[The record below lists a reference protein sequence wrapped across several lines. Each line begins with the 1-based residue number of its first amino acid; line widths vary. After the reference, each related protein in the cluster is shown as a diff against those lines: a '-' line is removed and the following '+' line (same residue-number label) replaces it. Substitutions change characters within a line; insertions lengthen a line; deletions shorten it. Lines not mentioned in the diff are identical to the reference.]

1 MEIVCTIIP
10 DARGVERF
18 PLVYDAGMTMIRLN
32 FTHIDQ
38 DGARR
43 LVKATRTFNKMRGG
57 SVRILQDL
65 RGPKMVMGHVPGG
78 EVEVPAGQPVRFC
91 RPGTE
96 DSFGRYRGL
105 VLPVVMEDDFAAL
118 STAHR
123 LAAKDASLVFEIM
136 DNRAD
141 REGWIET
148 EVLRGGVLR
157 TEKGLNAPG
166 MRRDSTL
173 TRKDAKDLAF
183 GIGLKVDAVCLSF
196 VSGAAEIK
204 QAREIIEKKGG
215 HVPEVWAKIETAEG
229 VENAAE
235 IVGEADGIVI
245 GRGDL
250 AAETSRYEVA
260 GHQRRLTRM
269 ASRSK
274 KSCLVATGILESL
287 RRSSNPTFAELRDI
301 HTAVLEGAT
310 GFILTS
316 ETSVGRNP
324 DLAVTI
330 LREAALAARS
340 PKPGRR
346 KGSSKRKKRG

>member
-1 MEIVCTIIP
+1 MEIICTIIP

-38 DGARR
+38 DGAKR

-65 RGPKMVMGHVPGG
+65 RGPKLVMGRVPGG

-91 RPGTE
+91 KPGTE
-96 DSFGRYRGL
+96 DGFGRYRGL
-105 VLPVVMEDDFAAL
+105 VVPVVMEGDFSAL
-118 STAHR
+118 ATARR
-123 LAAKDASLVFEIM
+123 LTAKDATLVFEIM

-141 REGWIET
+141 REGWIEA
-148 EVLRGGVLR
+148 EVLRGGMLR

-166 MRRDSTL
+166 MKRESKLTDKDS
-173 TRKDAKDLAF
+173 KDLAF
-183 GIGLKVDAVCLSF
+183 GIGLKVDVVCLSF
-196 VSGAAEIK
+196 VSSAAEVK
-204 QAREIIEKKGG
+204 QARRIIKKKGA
-215 HVPEVWAKIETAEG
+215 HKPEVWAKIETAEG
-229 VENAAE
+229 VKKAAE
-235 IVGEADGIVI
+235 IVEAADGIVI

-260 GHQRRLTRM
+260 GHQRRLTRL
-269 ASRSK
+269 AAKNK
-274 KSCLVATGILESL
+274 KSCMVATGILESL
-287 RRSSNPTFAELRDI
+287 RRSVNPTFAELRDI
-301 HTAVLEGAT
+301 HTSVLEGAT

-330 LREAALAARS
+330 LLEAAQAAKRS
-340 PKPGRR
+340 KSG
-346 KGSSKRKKRG
+346 KK

>member
-38 DGARR
+38 DGAKR

-65 RGPKMVMGHVPGG
+65 RGPKMVMGRVPGG
-78 EVEVPAGQPVRFC
+78 EVEVPTGQPVRFC

-96 DSFGRYRGL
+96 NTFGPYRGL
-105 VLPVVMEDDFAAL
+105 VVPVLMEDDFAAL
-118 STAHR
+118 SSARR
-123 LAAKDASLVFEIM
+123 LAAKDASIVFEIM

-148 EVLRGGVLR
+148 EVMRGGVLR

-173 TRKDAKDLAF
+173 TRKDIKDLGL
-183 GIGLKVDAVCLSF
+183 GIRLRVDAVCLSF
-196 VSGAAEIK
+196 VTSAAEVE
-204 QAREIIEKKGG
+204 QARGIIDGKDA
-215 HVPEVWAKIETAEG
+215 HRPEVWAKIETSEG
-229 VENAAE
+229 VSNAAQ
-235 IVGEADGIVI
+235 IVKAADGIVI

-260 GHQRRLTRM
+260 GHQRKLARL
-269 ASRSK
+269 ASRAK
-274 KSCLVATGILESL
+274 KPCLVATGILESL
-287 RRSSNPTFAELRDI
+287 RRSANPTFAELRDI
-301 HTAVLEGAT
+301 HTSVLEGAT

-324 DLAVTI
+324 DLAVTV
-330 LREAALAARS
+330 LREAARAAERS
-340 PKPGRR
+340 MSSKE
-346 KGSSKRKKRG
+346 KSKRKARG